1 MKEINL
7 YPHPNYI
14 KVVNTYIWFATI
26 VLLTYLFILGLS
38 LVIKFIFAVIIMFL
52 SQVLINSF
60 IKKFS
65 KTKTT
70 IHVYDQYF
78 IHGEKRIE
86 FKDLN
91 FNSFFLE
98 KAYGIGTIISND
110 FKIRGIHIKE
120 WNKIIES

>member
-14 KVVNTYIWFATI
+14 KVVNTYIWFAAI

-65 KTKTT
+65 KTKDN
-70 IHVYDQYF
+70 YS
-78 IHGEKRIE
+78 RI
-86 FKDLN
+86 
-91 FNSFFLE
+91 
-98 KAYGIGTIISND
+98 
-110 FKIRGIHIKE
+110 
-120 WNKIIES
+120 